1 MNPPP
6 LRILQV
12 NSLFR
17 GGGVDNQTTELAAGL
32 REQGDRVFLAVPT
45 GAPLASQA
53 KGIDIP
59 IASFPPNSFL
69 KQAQIRQLIGL
80 IRQERIQIVHA
91 HHGRDYW
98 PVIIASRLAGVGA
111 RVVVSRHLMTR
122 PRTVSRW
129 LLLSTADVVAVSR
142 AVEDVLRRNLHGPI
156 GRLHQIYGGINVNRF
171 QSERTP
177 AAQALRDKLA
187 WNDQTVVFGV
197 VGAFDLPRGK
207 GQLEFLEAA
216 ALLRPE
222 WPNNRY
228 AIAGQGSMRPDLC
241 ERIAALHLESVVT
254 MIPFTNDVPVL
265 MNALDVLVHPAVG
278 TEALGLVIWEGM
290 ACGKPVVASRLD
302 GIPEAFVDGEHGL
315 LVKPGDAMAL
325 AHALRCL
332 AADSGWRAQL
342 GQAGRHHVERLFTR
356 AHQAVHFHQL
366 YEDIIQL

>member
-1 MNPPP
+1 MNPLP

-17 GGGVDNQTTELAAGL
+17 GGGVDNQTVELTAGL
-32 REQGDRVFLAVPT
+32 RELGHRVFLAIPAS
-45 GAPLASQA
+45 APLAPLVE
-53 KGIDIP
+53 DIGVS
-59 IASFPPNSFL
+59 IASFPPKSFL
-69 KQAQIRQLIGL
+69 KQAQIRRLIGL

-111 RVVVSRHLMTR
+111 RTVVSRHLVTR
-122 PRTVSRW
+122 PRAVSRW
-129 LLLSTADVVAVSR
+129 LLLASADVVAVSR

-156 GRLHQIYGGINVNRF
+156 SRLHQIYGGVNVNQF
-171 QSERTP
+171 PPERTP
-177 AAQALRDKLA
+177 AAQALRDKFA
-187 WNDQTVVFGV
+187 WNDLTVVFGV

-207 GQLEFLEAA
+207 GQFEFLEAA

-228 AIAGQGSMRPDLC
+228 AIAGQGSMRPLLC

-254 MIPFTNDVPVL
+254 MIPFTHDVPVL

-325 AHALRCL
+325 AQALRRL
-332 AADSGWRAQL
+332 AADPGWRTQL
-342 GQAGRHHVERLFTR
+342 GRAGRLHVERRFTR
-356 AHQAVHFHQL
+356 AHQAIHFHQL
-366 YEDIIQL
+366 YKEIIQL